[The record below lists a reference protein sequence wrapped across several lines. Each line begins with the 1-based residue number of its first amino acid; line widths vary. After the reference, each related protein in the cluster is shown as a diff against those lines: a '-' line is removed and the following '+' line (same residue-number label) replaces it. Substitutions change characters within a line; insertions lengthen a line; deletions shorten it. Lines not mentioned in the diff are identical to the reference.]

1 MIENLLLFQKYD
13 PSNSKWFH
21 LKVLILRE
29 GKFSYV
35 GYSVRANSFRQSSE
49 PRTSQPFLGWTR
61 NKAGN
66 TAEYKTDCRTREI
79 KKNYVGRL

>member
-35 GYSVRANSFRQSSE
+35 GYSVRANSFRESSE
-49 PRTSQPFLGWTR
+49 LRTSQPFIGWTR
-61 NKAGN
+61 KRTDN
-66 TAEYKTDCRTREI
+66 TA
-79 KKNYVGRL
+79 